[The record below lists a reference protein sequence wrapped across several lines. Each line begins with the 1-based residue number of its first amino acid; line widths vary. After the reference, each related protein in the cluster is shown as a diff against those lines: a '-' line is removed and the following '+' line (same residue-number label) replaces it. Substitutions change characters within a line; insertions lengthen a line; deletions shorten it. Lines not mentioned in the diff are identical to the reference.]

1 MQLSDFDYDLPS
13 DLIATEPLAE
23 RSDSRLLFLSQMA
36 TIADHAMLD
45 LAQLLNPGD
54 LLVFNDTSV
63 IKARLQAVK
72 PSGGKCEVLVERV
85 SDDPCVARCY
95 VRSNKTP
102 KTGDTLLFTSE
113 SDSGDQASCTV
124 LGREEQLFVLKF
136 SEPVLELLERLGEIP
151 LPPYFKRAPTDE
163 DLTRYQSLLRDPA
176 KKASAAAP
184 TASLHFDEKLLGKLK
199 DRGINLVKVTLHVGS
214 GTFAPVK
221 TEDVSQ
227 HVMHSEYGELS
238 EQTAEQI
245 RATKA
250 AGGRVI
256 AVGTTVTRT
265 LESAYQMHGE
275 IAAWRGDTSIFIT
288 PGYEFKVIDALI
300 TNFHLPKSTLIMLV
314 SALAGR
320 ASIMSA
326 YAHAIKERYRFFSYG
341 DAMLIEKAK
350 GSSSA

>member
-1 MQLSDFDYDLPS
+1 VHLSDFDYDLPT

-36 TIADHAMLD
+36 TLADHTMMD
-45 LAQLLNPGD
+45 LVQLLNPGD

-72 PSGGKCEVLVERV
+72 PSGGKCEVLVERI
-85 SDDPCVARCY
+85 SEDPCTARCY

-102 KTGDTLLFTSE
+102 KTGDALLF
-113 SDSGDQASCTV
+113 GDGFLETQRASCKV

-151 LPPYFKRAPTDE
+151 LPPYFKRAPTDD

-184 TASLHFDEKLLGKLK
+184 TASLHFDEKLLKALE
-199 DRGINLVKVTLHVGS
+199 DRGVNLAKVTLHVGS

-221 TEDVSQ
+221 TEDLSL
-227 HVMHSEYGELS
+227 HVMHAEYGELS
-238 EQTAEQI
+238 AQAAEQI
-245 RATKA
+245 RSTKA

-265 LESAYQMHGE
+265 LESAYQVHGE
-275 IAAWRGDTSIFIT
+275 LAAWRGDTSIFIT

-320 ASIMSA
+320 ETVLSA
-326 YAHAIKERYRFFSYG
+326 YEHAINECYRFFSYG

-350 GSSSA
+350 SASGS